1 MRSFSCVGTW
11 TCSSPSSR
19 CAGPEARGV
28 AVASDRVSCARA
40 LRRYNT
46 IMKLIF
52 ISATFSIIWY
62 MRRHRVVS
70 QTYSK
75 EEDTFKIVYLIAPA
89 ALLALL
95 VNHELSVMEVRV
107 QPVRRPAG
115 LRIDAWSSRGA
126 GALDILDLPG
136 GGGHP
141 AAAGTCA

>member
-1 MRSFSCVGTW
+1 
-11 TCSSPSSR
+11 
-19 CAGPEARGV
+19 
-28 AVASDRVSCARA
+28 
-40 LRRYNT
+40 
-46 IMKLIF
+46 MKLIF
-52 ISATFSIIWY
+52 ITATFSIIWY